1 MYIHFPL
8 ICDCHSHL
16 KILTLELKKSLSLI
30 KFNWPAFLHC
40 LLSLLKENL
49 CLPHVCVKVSSYDFS
64 WKYYH
69 FNFYD

>member
-40 LLSLLKENL
+40 VLSLLKENL
-49 CLPHVCVKVSSYDFS
+49 CLPHVCVKA
-64 WKYYH
+64 
-69 FNFYD
+69 